1 MLSFKEYS
9 AAAILLLSLATTFQ
23 QNANAFVVTQP
34 KQTFVRPT
42 TTTTSSTM
50 LNASPRKIKRGQK
63 VETEVDKDGLAKAAV
78 RYLMYI

>member
-42 TTTTSSTM
+42 TSSTM
-50 LNASPRKIKRGQK
+50 LNATPRKIKRGQK